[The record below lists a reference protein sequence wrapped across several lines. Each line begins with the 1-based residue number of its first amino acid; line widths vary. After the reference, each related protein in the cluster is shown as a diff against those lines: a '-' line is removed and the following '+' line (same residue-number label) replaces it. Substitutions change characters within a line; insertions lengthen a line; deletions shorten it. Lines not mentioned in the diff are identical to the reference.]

1 MLKALFFPYKELR
14 SPKTGMLSLPSS
26 QAGGN
31 TEKRV
36 TQLMR
41 FSPKAFQTSFYQA
54 RRITSLTFGLLALCL
69 LFTSGSRA
77 AEDLS
82 QPVPALKPTLN
93 QAIASVNVV
102 QLLKNN
108 SYEKLSLDQSSS
120 EKIYTS
126 YLDTLDRNRSFFLT
140 SDIKEFSKYE
150 DSLDDALKG
159 GNLRPAFEIF
169 NRYRERSEER
179 VRYMLKLISDGL
191 DKLDFKKDETLE
203 LDREKAAWLKNKDEQ
218 QDLWRRQLKDS
229 VLTMKLNDKKISEIS
244 ELLTKRFNNQL
255 RRLHQTRSEDAF
267 QLYLNSYTQL
277 YDPHTQYFS
286 PQRAENFDINMSLSL
301 EGIGAVLQSEDEYTK
316 VVSVVPA
323 GPADKA
329 GQLKPGDKIIG
340 VAQGKDGKMED
351 VVGMRL
357 DEVVK
362 LIRGAKGTLVRL
374 EIIPSSTSDGKTR
387 IYPIN
392 RDKVKLEEQSAQK
405 SVIEI
410 GKGENKKRIGVIDI
424 PAFYIDFKAAQA
436 GDPNYK
442 STTRD
447 VRKLIDELKK
457 DKIDGLIID
466 LRNNGGGSLQEAN
479 QLTGLFIPK
488 GPTVLVKDSRGRTE
502 AQQDPD
508 PKEVYNGPM
517 VVLINRLSA
526 SASEIFAGA
535 MQDYQR
541 ALIIGGQSFGKGT
554 VQTIQPLNHG
564 QLKLTVAKFYRVS
577 GQSTQNRGVI
587 PDISYPSLFDPK
599 EIGESSLPNAL
610 PYTEIKPTQYNA
622 FKPLKPSIPALVKEH
637 EKRIA
642 DNPDFLYLNK
652 LREYQKHFGGRTLVQ
667 LNEKK
672 RKQEITS
679 MRKERLAI
687 ENSLRKAKG
696 EKPYKDLE
704 ELEKDQADRYSN
716 DHKDKKPEED
726 ALLVETGHIL
736 SDWIRN
742 KSPMIAGNT
751 AK

>member
-1 MLKALFFPYKELR
+1 
-14 SPKTGMLSLPSS
+14 
-26 QAGGN
+26 
-31 TEKRV
+31 
-36 TQLMR
+36 MR
-41 FSPKAFQTSFYQA
+41 FSPKAFHFSLCQA
-54 RRITSLTFGLLALCL
+54 RRQIHLTFSLLAFFLLITSGV
-69 LFTSGSRA
+69 RA

-108 SYEKLSLDQSSS
+108 SYEKLSLDQSNS
-120 EKIYTS
+120 EKIFNS
-126 YLDTLDRNRSFFLT
+126 YFDTLDRNRSFFLA
-140 SDIKEFSKYE
+140 SDIKEFTKYQNN
-150 DSLDDALKG
+150 LDDALKG

-179 VRYMLKLISDGL
+179 IRYMLKLINAGL
-191 DKLDFKKDETLE
+191 DELDFKKDETLE
-203 LDREKAAWLKNKDEQ
+203 LDREKADWLKDTKEQ

-229 VLTMKLNDKKISEIS
+229 VLSMKLNDKKISEIS

-316 VVSVVPA
+316 VISIVPA

-340 VAQGKDGKMED
+340 VAQGNDGKIED

-374 EIIPSSTSDGKTR
+374 EIIPSSASDGKTR
-387 IYPIN
+387 IYPIS

-405 SVIEI
+405 NILEV
-410 GKGENKKRIGVIDI
+410 GKGDKKARIGVIDI

-447 VRKLIDELKK
+447 VRKLINELKK
-457 DKIDGLIID
+457 EKIDGLVID

-508 PKEVYNGPM
+508 PKEVYDGPM

-599 EIGESSLPNAL
+599 DIGESSLPNAL
-610 PYTEIKPTQYNA
+610 PYTEIKPTQYA
-622 FKPLKPSIPALVKEH
+622 ALKPLAPVIPELTKEH
-637 EKRIA
+637 AKRIA
-642 DNPDFLYLNK
+642 DNPDFIYLNK
-652 LREYQKHFGGRTLVQ
+652 LREYQKQFDGRTVVQ

-679 MRKERLAI
+679 MREERLAI

-696 EKPYKDLE
+696 EKPYKNLE
-704 ELEKDQADRYSN
+704 ELEKEQTDKYSQN
-716 DHKDKKPEED
+716 KKDKKPEED
-726 ALLVETGHIL
+726 ALLVETGEIL
-736 SDWIRN
+736 GDWIRTKN
-742 KSPMIAGNT
+742 PMV
-751 AK
+751 AKNNQ

>member
-1 MLKALFFPYKELR
+1 MR
-14 SPKTGMLSLPSS
+14 LSSRHIS
-26 QAGGN
+26 Q
-31 TEKRV
+31 
-36 TQLMR
+36 QLHKP
-41 FSPKAFQTSFYQA
+41 FSFLAFV
-54 RRITSLTFGLLALCL
+54 LLA
-69 LFTSGSRA
+69 GSLA
-77 AEDLS
+77 LPPSAHALEDIN
-82 QPVPALKPTLN
+82 QPLDSLKPTLN

-102 QLLKNN
+102 QLLKSN
-108 SYEKLSLDQSSS
+108 SYEKLNLNESNSA
-120 EKIYTS
+120 KIYES
-126 YLDTLDRNRSFFLT
+126 YLETLDRNRSFFLA
-140 SDIKEFSKYE
+140 SDINEFNKYR

-179 VRYMLKLISDGL
+179 IRFMLKLVADGL
-191 DKLDFKKDETLE
+191 DTFNYNNNESLE
-203 LDREKAAWLKNKDEQ
+203 LDRSKASWLKDTKEQ
-218 QDLWRRQLKDS
+218 QTLWRKQLKDS
-229 VLTMKLNDKKISEIS
+229 VLTMKLNDKKLPEIS

-301 EGIGAVLQSEDEYTK
+301 EGIGAVLLTEDEYTK
-316 VVSVVPA
+316 VVSIVPA

-329 GQLKPGDKIIG
+329 GQLKPGDHIVG
-340 VAQGKDGKMED
+340 VSQGKDGKMED

-362 LIRGAKGTLVRL
+362 LIRGTKGTLVRL
-374 EIIPSSTSDGKTR
+374 EVKPSSGDGKNR
-387 IYPIN
+387 IYPIT

-405 SVIEI
+405 SILEVGT
-410 GKGENKKRIGVIDI
+410 GKDKKRIGIIDI

-436 GDPNYK
+436 GEPNYK

-447 VRKLIDELKK
+447 VRKLISELQKE
-457 DKIDGLIID
+457 KIDGLVID

-508 PKEVYNGPM
+508 PKEVYQGPM

-541 ALIIGGQSFGKGT
+541 ALVIGGQSFGKGT

-564 QLKLTVAKFYRVS
+564 QLKLTIAKFYRVS

-599 EIGESSLPNAL
+599 EIGESSLPHAL
-610 PYTEIKPTQYNA
+610 PYTEIKPVAYKA
-622 FKPLKPSIPALVKEH
+622 FNSLAPVIPELTKKH
-637 EKRIA
+637 ETRVAK
-642 DNPDFLYLNK
+642 NPDFLYFK
-652 LREYQKHFGGRTLVQ
+652 KVREYQKQHEERKTVS
-667 LNEKK
+667 LNEKT
-672 RKQEITS
+672 RKAEIKK
-679 MRKERLAI
+679 MRDQRLAI

-696 EKPYKDLE
+696 EKPYKDLDE
-704 ELEKDQADRYSN
+704 MEKEQTEHFNN
-716 DHKDKKPEED
+716 DKKDKKPEDD
-726 ALLVETGHIL
+726 ALLVETSNIL
-736 SDWIRN
+736 KDLIQTKKSLLATRSDEQ
-742 KSPMIAGNT
+742 
-751 AK
+751 